1 MLLFSIGNYR
11 GKTMLNIEQIVKLL
25 GDRNLRE
32 VSRRSKVSY
41 SSIRNLLAG
50 RTAKFNLENLQK
62 LSDYLSK

>member
-1 MLLFSIGNYR
+1 
-11 GKTMLNIEQIVKLL
+11 MLNIEQIVKLL

-62 LSDYLSK
+62 LSDYLSTK